1 MITAF
6 SLQTGQQA
14 RFDFN
19 GSVVPADSEIP
30 VNRGLHHHGE
40 EPEVSCCTYVHSYPE
55 NLHVHAA
62 REDFEV
68 GN

>member
-6 SLQTGQQA
+6 SSQTGQQA

-19 GSVVPADSEIP
+19 GSVVPADLEIP

-40 EPEVSCCTYVHSYPE
+40 EPEVCCYTYV
-55 NLHVHAA
+55 
-62 REDFEV
+62 
-68 GN
+68 